1 MRNHAIRNGIA
12 DGVRVCNVACV
23 RRQSGDGSDM
33 AAQARS
39 ALARVFAALAAQV
52 E

>member
-1 MRNHAIRNGIA
+1 MRKHAIRNGIA
-12 DGVRVCNVACV
+12 DGVRVGNFTCV
-23 RRQSGDGSDM
+23 RRQSGDGGDM
-33 AAQARS
+33 AAQVRS